1 MKNKN
6 VLKKIVAPFILIA
19 SLWVI
24 VILIQFLTVKNS
36 NENINNSIPHNANF
50 VIKLDAKSILN
61 ESAIQLL
68 FEAKDQDVLTKMNEK
83 LSEPREQN
91 LKIGVDFLSEIIAFS
106 INNKKNLVKGICLNI
121 NNKKEFSE
129 NISSY
134 LKSDQFFYLN
144 NSKGYVFSPSVK
156 MNQQEIDAFISKEI
170 LSTSAKKITLNK
182 NNANEIQ
189 FISNGEVFGENTIFK
204 SSEISINAV
213 KNNIILV
220 GDLIKSKKQTKS
232 LNNIDYQINEN
243 KKSFHFSSGVIPNT
257 IQDTL
262 DFFLNKIDLNL
273 PEIKT
278 ISFNYSGLEMG
289 EAMMLPNINLIVQ
302 FHDEVSIST
311 FLTNESIVTK
321 LEAQVKEN
329 TLKIENKIYYFTQIN
344 SNTISIGTDKNIT
357 YTKAKETVLNTNGN
371 LASLFEIKNGGMFVS
386 FLEGIPVYKAPK
398 TLFNASEDFN
408 LTIKE
413 MNKNSYKLKGNLTF
427 KEGHYS
433 MNEMIKFM
441 LEIQAIF

>member
-6 VLKKIVAPFILIA
+6 VLKKIVAPFVLIA
-19 SLWVI
+19 SLWII
-24 VILIQFLTVKNS
+24 VILIQFFNVKNS
-36 NENINNSIPHNANF
+36 TENIENSIPNNANF
-50 VIKLDAKSILN
+50 VIKLDTKSILN

-83 LSEPREQN
+83 LSEPREQD
-91 LKIGVDFLSEIIAFS
+91 LKIGVNFLSEIIAFT
-106 INNKKNLVKGICLNI
+106 IDNNKNTVKGVCLNI
-121 NNKKEFSE
+121 KNKKEFSE
-129 NISSY
+129 NIATY
-134 LKSDQFFYLN
+134 LKTDQFFYLN
-144 NSKGYVFSPSVK
+144 NSKGYIFSPSVK
-156 MNQQEIDAFISKEI
+156 MSQQEIDAFISKEI

-182 NNANEIQ
+182 NNTNEIQ
-189 FISNGEVFGENTIFK
+189 FITNGETLGKNTIFK
-204 SSEISINAV
+204 SSEISINTV
-213 KNNIILV
+213 KNSITLTGELV
-220 GDLIKSKKQTKS
+220 KSKNQLKR
-232 LNNIDYQINEN
+232 LNNIDYQINKN
-243 KKSFHFSSGVIPNT
+243 KKSFHFSSGIIPKT

-289 EAMMLPNINLIVQ
+289 ESMMLPNINLIVQ
-302 FHDEVSIST
+302 FHKNVSISS
-311 FLTNESIVTK
+311 FLTNASIVNK
-321 LEAQVKEN
+321 LEAEVKEN

-398 TLFNASEDFN
+398 TLFNASEDFS
-408 LTIKE
+408 LTIK
-413 MNKNSYKLKGNLTF
+413 NDKNTYKLNGNLTF

-433 MNEMIKFM
+433 MNEMIKFI